1 MSTMTI
7 PPYIVQALNKI
18 QESDREL
25 ASALITVISHL
36 HKMSHQDILGFC
48 CRCQNR
54 ITHWKGLMGEMD
66 CTNTYLQAISD
77 YLMGIAT
84 GAIKGPGGVRA

>member
-1 MSTMTI
+1 MSTMRI
-7 PPYIVQALNKI
+7 QPYIVQALNKI

-25 ASALITVISHL
+25 ASALITVISNL
-36 HKMSHQDILGFC
+36 HKMSHPDILQYS
-48 CRCQNR
+48 CRYQNR
-54 ITHWKGLMGEMD
+54 TMQGLGQMN
-66 CTNTYLQAISD
+66 CTNPYLQVISD

>member
-1 MSTMTI
+1 MTI
-7 PPYIVQALNKI
+7 PPYIVRALNKI
-18 QESDREL
+18 QDSDREL
-25 ASALITVISHL
+25 ASALTTVISHL
-36 HKMSHQDILGFC
+36 HKMSHQDILAFC

-54 ITHWKGLMGEMD
+54 RNDGCGEML
-66 CTNTYLQAISD
+66 CITYPELQAISD